1 MIQPK
6 HPTSPQYKDY
16 TRDHFDSNPG
26 HPCVVLHC
34 CVFVHVN
41 PLASN
46 CTSSYYVSC
55 KFLLIS
61 PHTTQAW
68 PHLDS
73 KQCVILLFIHFW
85 SRWVFAAALRLSL
98 VVVSGATLRCAT
110 QASHSGGFS
119 CCGVHALGAWASL
132 VVTHGL
138 LFARDTWTL
147 PGPGIEPM
155 SSALAGG
162 FLATVPPGKSHTLF
176 YTLYSVLTSA
186 MGLHTLL
193 QCFCVLL
200 FPTKCKPLVDQKCL
214 FHFPYS
220 Q

>member
-1 MIQPK
+1 M
-6 HPTSPQYKDY
+6 
-16 TRDHFDSNPG
+16 
-26 HPCVVLHC
+26 
-34 CVFVHVN
+34 HVN